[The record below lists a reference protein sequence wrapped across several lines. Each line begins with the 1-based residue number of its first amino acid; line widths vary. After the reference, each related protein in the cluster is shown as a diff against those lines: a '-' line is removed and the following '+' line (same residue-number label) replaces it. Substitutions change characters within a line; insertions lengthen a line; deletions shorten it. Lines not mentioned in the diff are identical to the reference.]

1 MDDKTVAYLTAY
13 QSKRVAEM
21 LVTEAPDQLVTPERV
36 LLDMTAL
43 NGKELLDKYTRR
55 HARFGT
61 APFDMNGDLLR
72 FYPGG
77 VTIWSGFPG
86 AGKCLGKGTPVLM
99 ADGVI
104 RPVEEIR
111 EGDLLLGP
119 DSKPRRVLR
128 LGRGREMLY
137 RVTPQKGDSY
147 VVNESHIL
155 SVRRTGRS
163 QAVNISVRDWL
174 NAKPGFRERMKGWRS
189 GVEWR
194 RSEVPLD
201 PYFLGVWLGDGHQ
214 AGAIVSKP
222 DEEVLEACEAVAGQH
237 GLRAVRFVSNT
248 CESVRLSGSKGV
260 KNPVYAKL
268 RLLGVA
274 QKKHVPLL
282 YRANCREVRLQV
294 LAGLLDTDGHMSR
307 GGFDYIS
314 AVKELSE
321 DVAFLARSVGLAA
334 YVSECRKG
342 CQTGVLGT
350 YWRVGISGDCS
361 VIPTRIPRKQAP
373 IRKQIKNVLNT
384 GISVTPIGDGDY
396 YGFELDGDG
405 LFLLGDFT
413 VTHNTTIL
421 RQTICHFLNRGSSV
435 FLASLE
441 EDPADVLVRLAATA
455 SASTEPTAK
464 QLQAFIDEYQA
475 RFRMWGV
482 IGIAQH
488 AQLLAVI
495 AQLAKEGIRHAVI
508 DSLMCLDVANDD
520 FEGQRKF
527 ANLVAATARA
537 AQIHIHLVAHPR
549 KLVSANQELDLND
562 VAGARELG
570 GVADNVLFVQRQV
583 GQQQAYGPSADVTP
597 MCVAIKKQ
605 RHFNGALT
613 NIEGWFNRGWKQFHL
628 EQFPDGP
635 LRYLPREAYDKPFA
649 GEPSWT
655 A

>member
-43 NGKELLDKYTRR
+43 NGKELLDKYQRR

-86 AGKCLGKGTPVLM
+86 AGK
-99 ADGVI
+99 
-104 RPVEEIR
+104 
-111 EGDLLLGP
+111 
-119 DSKPRRVLR
+119 
-128 LGRGREMLY
+128 
-137 RVTPQKGDSY
+137 
-147 VVNESHIL
+147 
-155 SVRRTGRS
+155 
-163 QAVNISVRDWL
+163 
-174 NAKPGFRERMKGWRS
+174 
-189 GVEWR
+189 
-194 RSEVPLD
+194 
-201 PYFLGVWLGDGHQ
+201 
-214 AGAIVSKP
+214 
-222 DEEVLEACEAVAGQH
+222 
-237 GLRAVRFVSNT
+237 
-248 CESVRLSGSKGV
+248 
-260 KNPVYAKL
+260 
-268 RLLGVA
+268 
-274 QKKHVPLL
+274 
-282 YRANCREVRLQV
+282 
-294 LAGLLDTDGHMSR
+294 
-307 GGFDYIS
+307 
-314 AVKELSE
+314 
-321 DVAFLARSVGLAA
+321 
-334 YVSECRKG
+334 
-342 CQTGVLGT
+342 
-350 YWRVGISGDCS
+350 
-361 VIPTRIPRKQAP
+361 
-373 IRKQIKNVLNT
+373 
-384 GISVTPIGDGDY
+384 
-396 YGFELDGDG
+396 
-405 LFLLGDFT
+405 
-413 VTHNTTIL
+413 TTIL

-464 QLQAFIDEYQA
+464 QLQAFIDEYQT

-583 GQQQAYGPSADVTP
+583 GQHQAYGPSADVTP

-613 NIEGWFNRGWKQFHL
+613 NIEGWFNRGWKQFHR